1 MGLGFMDA
9 IESLH
14 LPDLPPLSI
23 VLVWTMNSMYRLV
36 VTRGVEAF
44 VEGGTHFRTPTP
56 ARVHGTLFCCGPMDA
71 GWIGVGLMLELHAGP
86 TRVVTSPIVAISTER
101 PGRLVLH

>member
-1 MGLGFMDA
+1 MGPGFIDA

-14 LPDLPPLSI
+14 LPDLPPLTT

-36 VTRGVEAF
+36 VTHGDEAY
-44 VEGGTHFRTPTP
+44 VQGGTHFRTPTP
-56 ARVHGTLFCCGPMDA
+56 ARIHGTLHCCGPMDA

-101 PGRLVLH
+101 ACRLVLH